1 MATIPDNDGPMLANR
16 PPQLDEAL
24 IESVVRRF
32 YTRVRKDD
40 ELGPI
45 FEAVIGDDWE
55 PHLHRMFDFWS
66 SLMLRTG
73 RYSGQPLRKHLPLK
87 AVQPPHFERWL
98 GLFRETCNEIGDAR
112 IAAAFISKAE
122 RIAESFQLAMF
133 FRPESIAPASS
144 GS

>member
-1 MATIPDNDGPMLANR
+1 MATIPDNDGPMLADR

-73 RYSGQPLRKHLPLK
+73 RYSGQPLRKHLALK
-87 AVQPPHFERWL
+87 TVQPPHFERWL
-98 GLFRETCNEIGDAR
+98 ALFRETCNEIGDAR
-112 IAAAFISKAE
+112 IAAVFISKAE

-133 FRPESIAPASS
+133 FRPESIAPA
-144 GS
+144 